1 MLINNTLW
9 LLAEKLIKLLGA
21 VVVSALV
28 ARHLQPEG
36 FGVLNFYLAM
46 LSIASVMS
54 SLGLN
59 RIIVREIASS
69 LDSKHVADIVSTAFY
84 LRLMA
89 SFTVFVIAVAS
100 SHYFVPQQHGYYAV
114 IVFICLIFNASE
126 VLDFYQQGISSFK
139 VVSKVRLVSFAVSV
153 TFKLVLVLLEVEL
166 VWFLIANLLEY
177 LLASLLIYR
186 FCARMGTRSILAI
199 GQFERSRA
207 KSFLSESW
215 PEIIAG
221 FSAIL
226 FLKMDQVMLY
236 YLSDDAA
243 VGIYS
248 AASRLSEAWYFI
260 PSAIVATTFPKIVAL
275 KEHPEKYKEFI
286 LQLFTFLTYL
296 SLVIAAMVM
305 LIGNHVV
312 DLIYGHGY
320 KESAAVLVIHIWAG
334 LFLCMGIASGSWLAA
349 EKRLKLNLYRNIFGL
364 LVNFVGNIM
373 LIPQYGATG
382 AAIAMV
388 MGLFSAFYLFDL
400 LHPKLRMMFYS
411 KTRSF
416 SIFQLFVLIKT
427 CTVLIKSRQI

>member
-59 RIIVREIASS
+59 RIIVREVASS
-69 LDSKHVADIVSTAFY
+69 VDSKQAVDVVSTAFY

-100 SHYFVPQQHGYYAV
+100 SYYFVPQQHGFYAV

-139 VVSKVRLVSFAVSV
+139 VVSKARLIAFAVSV
-153 TFKLVLVLLEVEL
+153 SFKLSLVLLEVEL

-177 LLASLLIYR
+177 LLASLLIYK
-186 FCARMGTRSILAI
+186 FCARMETRSILAI
-199 GQFERSRA
+199 GRFERSRA

-275 KEHPEKYKEFI
+275 KENPDKYKAFI
-286 LQLFTFLTYL
+286 LQLFTCLTYL
-296 SLVIAAMVM
+296 SLVVVAIVM
-305 LIGNHVV
+305 LIADHVV
-312 DLIYGHGY
+312 DLIYGHDY
-320 KESAAVLVIHIWAG
+320 EESAAVLVIHIWAG

-364 LVNFVGNIM
+364 IVNFVGNIM

-388 MGLFSAFYLFDL
+388 LGLFSAFYLFDMF
-400 LHPKLRMMFYS
+400 HPQLRIMFYS

-416 SIFQLFVLIKT
+416 SIFQLFVLIKSGAF
-427 CTVLIKSRQI
+427 LIRNRQI